1 MKTTVNVQKIMK
13 NAVQND
19 CIFIDN
25 HNAILLHTAVKE
37 LNEILE
43 FQLSLIAEDVLS
55 FLNKIPKR
63 HPADSNFRKWWIDAL
78 EYVTNYDLLHNNPEL
93 YDELG
98 EVDQEI

>member
-1 MKTTVNVQKIMK
+1 MK